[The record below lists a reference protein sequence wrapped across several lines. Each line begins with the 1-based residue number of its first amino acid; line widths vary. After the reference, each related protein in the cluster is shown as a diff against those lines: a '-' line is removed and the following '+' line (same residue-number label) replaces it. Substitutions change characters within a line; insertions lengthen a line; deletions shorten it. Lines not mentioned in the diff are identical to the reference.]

1 MKKIKG
7 IIFACVLIP
16 ILTAF
21 SAFSA
26 EAETYLKIGLKYG
39 STSVGE
45 CSLKSESGF
54 YGYLNGI
61 VAFTADESLISA
73 KVENGVINIYSKK
86 NGGIYYTID
95 SATVIEIS
103 TAGGEAIKL
112 NDTAYRGTVMLSL
125 DSGKIKVI
133 NCVELEDY
141 LKSVVPSEM
150 PASWNIEALKAQ
162 AICARN
168 YALSN
173 LGKYKSWGF
182 DMDDTVSN
190 QVYKGVSAENP
201 NSTKAVEATR
211 GISLLYNGEL
221 VQTFFYSSGAGST
234 EDVENVWG
242 SSVPY
247 LKSVS
252 VPNEYVYEWETVFS
266 SYDLNE
272 RLKSVGVNVGN
283 VQRIE
288 ITGRSFTGRVKEVTV
303 IGDKGTYTAKNEKA
317 RTIFGLKS
325 ALYNLEVSDNSQP
338 LPDITSYSPSVQGAI
353 LGKYIFERIF
363 NPLGFDNDA
372 VYTFK
377 GKGYGHA
384 VGMSQYG
391 AKALADSGYTYDKI
405 LTHFY
410 TGSYIQQN

>member
-1 MKKIKG
+1 MKK
-7 IIFACVLIP
+7 FLSTVFFVALISV
-16 ILTAF
+16 IT
-21 SAFSA
+21 SASASA
-26 EAETYLKIGLKYG
+26 EVYLKIGLKYG
-39 STSVGE
+39 NKSVTE
-45 CSLKSESGF
+45 CTLKSDSGF
-54 YGYLNGI
+54 YAFVNGTN
-61 VAFTADESLISA
+61 VFAADEGSLIA
-73 KVENGVINIYSKK
+73 KAENGVINIYSVK
-86 NGGIYYTID
+86 NGGIYYSFNSTTI
-95 SATVIEIS
+95 IEIAPAS
-103 TAGGEAIKL
+103 GEIIKL
-112 NDTAYRGTVMLSL
+112 NDVPYRGSMMLTT
-125 DSGKIKVI
+125 DINGIKII
-133 NCVELEDY
+133 NCVELESY

-173 LGKYKSWGF
+173 IGKYKSQGF

-190 QVYKGVSAENP
+190 QVYKGVNSENP
-201 NSTKAVEATR
+201 NSTNAVAATQ

-247 LKSVS
+247 LKSVN
-252 VPNEYVYEWETVFS
+252 VPGEYVYEWETVFS

-272 RLKSVGVNVGN
+272 RLKSVGVNVGS

-288 ITGRSFTGRVKEVTV
+288 ITGRTFAGRVKEVTI

-325 ALYNLEVSDNSQP
+325 ALYDLEVSDNSQSIP
-338 LPDITSYSPSVQGAI
+338 YISSYSPSVQGAI
-353 LGKYIFERIF
+353 LGKYIFEKIF
-363 NPLGFDNDA
+363 NPLGINYDA

-391 AKALADSGYTYDKI
+391 AKALADNGYTYDKI